1 MPDQPMRPSIPAT
14 MWWCAAL
21 WTGAVAGED
30 AAWRTWS
37 GAGVSPLAVALL
49 AVCGAL
55 AGWVVWRRRHDREMR
70 STAALAVLLCAALLS
85 GFGVSV
91 LHGVGW
97 RDTARRLRD
106 AGAREWT
113 GTVVADSREGQF
125 GSSIRVRVHEA
136 PYDKAVLTV
145 YLPQGREAPELGRT
159 VRFSA
164 IAKVRETD
172 DRGRRAARTGE
183 HATATAWRFTDEGW
197 CSGVAG
203 ALYRWRAGAA
213 GRLEVVDGDPGAL
226 LRGIVLGDRRLLAGT
241 AVDEDFRVLGLSHVV
256 AVSGSHLAV
265 VCALVLMLGTASGM
279 PKRLVLAGVVCVA
292 CGYTVLSGLA
302 LSAVRSC
309 VMLAAGAVA
318 QCIGVRRD
326 GVSGLALGT
335 AAIVFASPWAVF
347 DVGLALSV
355 AAVGGLLVFGDLGV
369 AWASAALPDALG
381 KPAALLGGTLVAQG
395 ATLPIVTAT
404 FGMLSLAAPAANLV
418 IVPAG
423 EAALC
428 VGLVGA
434 ALGGV
439 WRAGGT
445 VVVRLAGMLL
455 GYATWMAARIAAVPS
470 AAVSVGALGPSG
482 IVAGAAVA
490 VALWVRWPRPS
501 RASARLFLG
510 CIAAVTL
517 AAGIGPRGPSECRV
531 IVLDVG
537 QADAILVQDGGDTM
551 LVDAG
556 ADATTLRKALA
567 RYGVRT
573 LDAVVLTHDHDDH
586 IGGFGGLVGVVRV
599 GWVGYPDVEGAAFSS
614 VRDTVARL
622 TPRGR
627 VILRAV
633 SAGQQWRV
641 GDTAV
646 RVLWPPAGATGLATN
661 DTSIVLEIDAGQV
674 EVVLTGDAEEAAQ
687 AGMAEQGL
695 LHRVEVLKVPHHG
708 SSNGLSQDGCAA
720 WSPMLAVISVG
731 TGNDFGH
738 PASATLKM
746 LARAGARVHRTD
758 IHGDVVIEVT
768 RRGYRV
774 TPRQTSAL
782 VGLVM
787 GRAFARRPCA
797 TIGPF
802 DLPAQHLAVRTS
814 RENDGRFQSR
824 SAQARLPHTWQRGA
838 AAGARAPPTEGH
850 GRRRG

>member
-1 MPDQPMRPSIPAT
+1 MGATAHPLRPSIPAT

-21 WTGAVAGED
+21 WSGAVVGED
-30 AAWRTWS
+30 AAWRAWS
-37 GAGVSPLAVALL
+37 GADASAWALALL
-49 AVCGAL
+49 GVCGAL
-55 AGWVVWRRRHDREMR
+55 GAWVVWRRRRDGRTCA
-70 STAALAVLLCAALLS
+70 SVGLALMLSVALLS

-97 RDTARRLRD
+97 RDTARRLKD

-125 GSSIRVRVHEA
+125 GSSIRVSVRGA
-136 PYDKAVLTV
+136 PFEGAVLTV
-145 YLPQGREAPELGRT
+145 YLPQGRAAPELGRV

-164 IAKVRETD
+164 IAKTRETD
-172 DRGRRAARTGE
+172 DRGRRAARTRE
-183 HATATAWRFTDEGW
+183 HATATAWRLTDEGW
-197 CSGVAG
+197 CGGVAG

-213 GRLEVVDGDPGAL
+213 GRLEVVGGDPGAL
-226 LRGIVLGDRRLLAGT
+226 LRGIVLGDRRLLTGT

-265 VCALVLMLGTASGM
+265 VCALVLVLGTASGM
-279 PKRLVLAGVVCVA
+279 PKRLVLACVVCVA

-309 VMLAAGAVA
+309 VMLAAGAAA
-318 QCIGVRRD
+318 QCVGVRRD

-335 AAIVFASPWAVF
+335 AAIVLASPWAVF

-381 KPAALLGGTLVAQG
+381 KPAALLGGTLVAQA

-404 FGMLSLAAPAANLV
+404 FGMLSLAAPAANLA

-445 VVVRLAGMLL
+445 LVVRVAGMLL
-455 GYATWMAARIAAVPS
+455 TYTTWMAAKIAAVPA
-470 AAVSVGALGPSG
+470 AAVSVGALGPAG
-482 IVAGAAVA
+482 IVAGAMLAA
-490 VALWVRWPRPS
+490 ALWARWPRAS
-501 RASARLFLG
+501 RASARVFLG
-510 CIAAVTL
+510 CFAVVTL
-517 AAGIGPRGPSECRV
+517 AAGIGPRSPSECRIV
-531 IVLDVG
+531 VLDVG
-537 QADAILVQDGGDTM
+537 QADAILVQDGGESM
-551 LVDAG
+551 LVDAA

-599 GWVGYPDVEGAAFSS
+599 GWVGYPDVEGATFSS
-614 VRDTVARL
+614 VRRTVPRL
-622 TPRGR
+622 TPRGG
-627 VILRAV
+627 VTLRPL
-633 SAGQQWRV
+633 SAGQAWRV

-646 RVLWPPAGATGLATN
+646 RVLWPPADATGLATN
-661 DTSIVLEIDAGQV
+661 DTSVVLEIDAGEV

-687 AGMAEQGL
+687 SGMAEQGL

-708 SSNGLSQDGCAA
+708 SSNGLSADGCAA
-720 WSPMLAVISVG
+720 WSPALAVISVG

-738 PASATLKM
+738 PSPGTLEM
-746 LARAGARVHRTD
+746 LARAGARIHRTD
-758 IHGDVVIEVT
+758 IRGDVMIEVT
-768 RRGYRV
+768 RRGYKV
-774 TPRQTSAL
+774 TPRRVAERGT
-782 VGLVM
+782 
-787 GRAFARRPCA
+787 CA
-797 TIGPF
+797 TIGRSTSQTQR
-802 DLPAQHLAVRTS
+802 LTAQAS

-824 SAQARLPHTWQRGA
+824 SAQARLPHSWQRGA
-838 AAGARAPPTEGH
+838 AARARPPPTQGH
-850 GRRRG
+850 GCR